1 MSRRPSLRASDAPGE
16 GTSGRARRELRG
28 IHWGVAGFLAGTVFW
43 HLVGFWDFV
52 GRIVFRDSGRKVV
65 EVSEVQAPPTARSQ
79 KPRTAKLEGTLEG
92 AEPIVTGSIAG
103 AVSCIE
109 LRRDAD
115 GATSAGACSGEARPL
130 KPGNFLRRGDR
141 ASAEAWAVAVPVSAA
156 VGPAPAAPWSTTVIA
171 EPAEAKV
178 AGRN

>member
-1 MSRRPSLRASDAPGE
+1 MSRTSRRPAHDPTGD
-16 GTSGRARRELRG
+16 GTTRRERRELRG

-65 EVSEVQAPPTARSQ
+65 EVSEVQAPPTARSH
-79 KPRTAKLEGTLEG
+79 KPRPAKLEGTLEG

-103 AVSCIE
+103 AVPCIE

-115 GATSAGACSGEARPL
+115 GATSAGVCTGETRPL

-141 ASAEAWAVAVPVSAA
+141 AAAEAWAVAAPVSTA
-156 VGPAPAAPWSTTVIA
+156 VAPAPAAAWSTTVIV
-171 EPAEAKV
+171 EPGEAKV